1 MGYDKHLLEVQYRMH
16 PYINK
21 FPNANFYGN
30 RISDG
35 PSVKREDYTKSYLP
49 GRIYG
54 AYSFIHIENDMEM
67 LDDLGQSSKNMV
79 EVAIAANIIERLAK
93 GNIKSFNFYIS
104 CWMNKLLLSCRR
116 IKLITVCVKLS

>member
-1 MGYDKHLLEVQYRMH
+1 MGYSKHLLEVQYRMH

-21 FPNANFYGN
+21 FPNDNFYGN
-30 RISDG
+30 RIVDG
-35 PSVKREDYTKSYLP
+35 PGVKREDYTKIYLP

-79 EVAIAANIIERLAK
+79 EVVVAANIIERLAK
-93 GNIKSFNFYIS
+93 GISKS
-104 CWMNKLLLSCRR
+104 
-116 IKLITVCVKLS
+116 

>member
-1 MGYDKHLLEVQYRMH
+1 MH

-30 RISDG
+30 RILDG
-35 PSVKREDYTKSYLP
+35 PSVKDYTKSYLP

-54 AYSFIHIENDMEM
+54 AYSFIHIENDMET

-79 EVAIAANIIERLAK
+79 EVAVAANIIDRLAK
-93 GNIKSFNFYIS
+93 GNIKSFNFTYH
-104 CWMNKLLLSCRR
+104 LR
-116 IKLITVCVKLS
+116 